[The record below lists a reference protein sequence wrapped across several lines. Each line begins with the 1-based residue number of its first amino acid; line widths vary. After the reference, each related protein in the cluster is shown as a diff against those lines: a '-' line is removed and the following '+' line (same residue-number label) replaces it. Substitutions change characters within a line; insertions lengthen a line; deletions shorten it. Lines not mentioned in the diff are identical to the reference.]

1 MRSSFLTIESFFV
14 SPLLIED
21 WAFCGPAASTFE
33 ARREALSRLIAGA
46 DGVFSEALAA
56 EGAVLFA
63 RRANSALKGKTGGQL
78 LPERKKPQL
87 AEDKKPGFRHD
98 VTEG

>member
-14 SPLLIED
+14 SPLLIEG
-21 WAFCGPAASTFE
+21 WAFCGLVASTFE

-56 EGAVLFA
+56 EGAVVFA
-63 RRANSALKGKTGGQL
+63 KACETR
-78 LPERKKPQL
+78 P
-87 AEDKKPGFRHD
+87 
-98 VTEG
+98 

>member
-1 MRSSFLTIESFFV
+1 MCQY
-14 SPLLIED
+14 PLG
-21 WAFCGPAASTFE
+21 AGG
-33 ARREALSRLIAGA
+33 ALRAYRVCR
-46 DGVFSEALAA
+46 GVLFSEALAA